1 MRPGN
6 SMRFF
11 GRHCVPLCVLA
22 LLVGIAGCVAVDKEA
37 RQQQRATAA
46 KELFEQTVQH
56 YHLPSGEAQGAERE
70 RLLAQAAV
78 GYERVLKQYSDQPHW
93 CAPALRS
100 LGNIRA
106 AQGRMTDAVK
116 LYRRLEKQFPRE
128 DWEILQAWKSAA
140 DLLWEAKQP
149 EEAKEFYRKIIARFD
164 QPDAAAIV
172 KAIVRGSQSRLAGE

>member
-1 MRPGN
+1 MRRGK
-6 SMRFF
+6 SMRFCRSHF
-11 GRHCVPLCVLA
+11 PSLCALA
-22 LLVGIAGCVAVDKEA
+22 LFLSFAGCATVDKAA
-37 RQQQRATAA
+37 RQQQRAAAA
-46 KELFEQTVQH
+46 KELFEQTVKL
-56 YHLPSGEAQGAERE
+56 YHLPSGEAQGMERE
-70 RLLAQAAV
+70 KLLAQAAA
-78 GYERVLKQYSDQPHW
+78 GYERLLKNYSDQPHW

-106 AQGRMTDAVK
+106 TQGRVADAVK
-116 LYRRLEKQFPRE
+116 IYRRLEKQFPRD

-149 EEAKEFYRKIIARFD
+149 EEAKVFYRKIVARFD